1 MPKHELL
8 HFDELLKLNYGMI
21 LVALKHKT
29 FAELQIGERGANLS
43 GGQKQRVNLAR
54 AVYSDSDIF
63 ILDDPLS
70 AVDVRVGRQIFHACI
85 RTLLKEKTVLLVT
98 HQLQV
103 RNR

>member
-1 MPKHELL
+1 M
-8 HFDELLKLNYGMI
+8 
-21 LVALKHKT
+21 
-29 FAELQIGERGANLS
+29 
-43 GGQKQRVNLAR
+43 NLAR

-103 RNR
+103 RNRSDLNKLKGKQPRGFGGIGGGAVMRVLLNDFIFLYEIISH